1 MSHPLQRLA
10 GLGAFFLSA
19 VVFKEAT
26 ALACGVPPPG
36 SPPGFRC
43 SDSSEAAA
51 PKLRTYASYTRSVTR
66 IVFSGDR
73 KAGVERSIAGI
84 GLEYRVDPKVS
95 IQLSLGVLTTGA
107 MTFLDSAHHFAS
119 GASGSLSMSYRV
131 IEEKDALPFVG
142 LTGTFGYANAKT
154 NEALSATVAYHALDA
169 RLGLYAG
176 KSFADVFAVY
186 GAARVF
192 GGPIFWKLRN
202 EAVLGTDLYKY
213 QLGLGASVSLFK
225 RVDLFGEWIALG
237 ERSLSFGAGLSY

>member
-1 MSHPLQRLA
+1 MRRALKCLVRFCVIL
-10 GLGAFFLSA
+10 LGAI
-19 VVFKEAT
+19 VFKEAT

-43 SDSSEAAA
+43 GDTSEAAA
-51 PKLRTYASYTRSVTR
+51 PKLRTYASYTRSETR
-66 IVFSGDR
+66 IVFTGDR
-73 KAGVERSIAGI
+73 KADVERSIAGI
-84 GLEYRVDPKVS
+84 GLEYPVDPKVS
-95 IQLSLGVLTTGA
+95 IQLSLGVLTTGT
-107 MTFLDSAHHFAS
+107 MNFLDSVHRFAS

-131 IEEKDALPFVG
+131 LEEKDALPFIG

-154 NEALSATVAYHALDA
+154 NEPRSATVSYHALDA
-169 RLGLYAG
+169 RLGVYAG

-213 QLGLGASVSLFK
+213 QLGLGASVALFK

>member
-1 MSHPLQRLA
+1 MTRYVQRLA
-10 GLGAFFLSA
+10 GSGIITLGILGYKDGA
-19 VVFKEAT
+19 

-36 SPPGFRC
+36 SPPGFHC
-43 SDSSEAAA
+43 GDTSEAAA

-66 IVFSGDR
+66 IVFTGDR
-73 KAGVERSIAGI
+73 KADVERSIAGI
-84 GLEYRVDPKVS
+84 GLEYRVAPKVS
-95 IQLSLGVLTTGA
+95 IQLSLGILTTGT
-107 MTFLDSAHHFAS
+107 MNFLDSAHRFAS

-131 IEEKDALPFVG
+131 VEEKGVLPFIG

-154 NEALSATVAYHALDA
+154 NEPRSATISYHALDA
-169 RLGLYAG
+169 RLGVYAG

-202 EAVLGTDLYKY
+202 EALLGTDIYKY

-225 RVDLFGEWIALG
+225 RVDLFAEWIALG